1 MGLLRR
7 IFRRPLSRRIELDR
21 LLLDGPGDGR
31 EVEVYGVIE
40 ALATIPAPTT
50 HEPCVAIEYRAWPES
65 TTVGIGGAAPE
76 GSRAF
81 QLDYFQAVDF
91 ALVSAGARA
100 LVRLDRGQDLLA
112 VHQGLLARF
121 GVGLRHELRCL
132 RDGDRVGVIAR
143 VERTGP
149 GASPMRSDPHLA
161 VLTARRIWRENDDT
175 ER

>member
-1 MGLLRR
+1 MSLLRR
-7 IFRRPLSRRIELDR
+7 IFRRPQSRRIELDR
-21 LLLDGPGDGR
+21 LLQLGPGDGR
-31 EVEVYGVIE
+31 EVEVHGVIE

-65 TTVGIGGAAPE
+65 TTVGVGGAAPE

-91 ALVSAGARA
+91 VLVSAGARA

-112 VHQGLLARF
+112 IHHGLLARF

-132 RDGDRVGVIAR
+132 REGDRVGVIAR
-143 VERTGP
+143 IERTGP

-161 VLTARRIWRENDDT
+161 VLTARRIWRDDS
-175 ER
+175 EAAR